1 MKKLLGLALFLL
13 VIYLLLLLSD
23 PGAQSAYNH
32 FNLGRRIG
40 LYGIISLGAGIL
52 IITGGIDLSIG
63 SVIGL
68 CATVFATL
76 LVEHRWNPLAAIAAV
91 LALGACIGTANGLL
105 ATKLRVQ
112 AFVVTLCGLFIY
124 RGAARW
130 LAGDQVKGLG
140 TKFESLK
147 YWLSDSK
154 DVLGL
159 PMSLVIF
166 CLLAA
171 VATVFLH
178 LSVYGRYLF
187 AVGSNDQA
195 ARYSGIAV
203 DRYRILAY
211 VICSSLAALFSI
223 LFLLEAEFRAAE
235 QHRQL
240 FRAVCHRRRGAG
252 RVQPARRRRK
262 RARRDHRHRHPVDS
276 AELHQ
281 DVGRAVAAR
290 IHGDWRG
297 AIDRGPPR
305 RGAAAP
311 RTFARDAVSRRG
323 ALFAAVFVERH
334 AADRRPQ
341 WHSLAGRF
349 TRRVT

>member
-13 VIYLLLLLSD
+13 VIYFLLLLSD
-23 PGAQSAYNH
+23 PGARSAYNH
-32 FNLGRRIG
+32 VNLGRRIG
-40 LYGIISLGAGIL
+40 LFGIISLGAGIL

-91 LALGACIGTANGLL
+91 LALGACIGIANGLL

-140 TKFESLK
+140 TEFESLK

-166 CLLAA
+166 CLLAVIA
-171 VATVFLH
+171 SVFLH
-178 LSVYGRYLF
+178 MSVYGRYLF

-223 LFLLEAEFRAAE
+223 LFLLEQNSVQPSNTGSFFELYAIAGAVLGGCSLRGGEGSVLGVIIGTAILWILPNFTKMWGVPSQLEYTVIGAALLIGALLDE
-235 QHRQL
+235 GL
-240 FRAVCHRRRGAG
+240 RRRGLS
-252 RVQPARRRRK
+252 
-262 RARRDHRHRHPVDS
+262 RARS
-276 AELHQ
+276 
-281 DVGRAVAAR
+281 
-290 IHGDWRG
+290 
-297 AIDRGPPR
+297 
-305 RGAAAP
+305 
-311 RTFARDAVSRRG
+311 
-323 ALFAAVFVERH
+323 
-334 AADRRPQ
+334 
-341 WHSLAGRF
+341 
-349 TRRVT
+349 